1 MMEMCPHSSCLYIL
15 LFLLNNKI
23 SLFTSSKN
31 TERIWESSRK
41 RREEN
46 IEKEGRRR
54 RRRKKEKKRREGPIG
69 NEHWVSRM
77 FHPHQQLVQN

>member
-15 LFLLNNKI
+15 LFLFNNKI

-46 IEKEGRRR
+46 IEKGR
-54 RRRKKEKKRREGPIG
+54 KEKEEKKKGEEEKGGADRK
-69 NEHWVSRM
+69 
-77 FHPHQQLVQN
+77 